1 MLHTHW
7 RDRGEVSDKE
17 TIKMKIFFKKK
28 RKWKKMCLKV
38 ASNFLI
44 EGDDE
49 SGENPSGVDA
59 FAVERVVP
67 PR

>member
-1 MLHTHW
+1 
-7 RDRGEVSDKE
+7 
-17 TIKMKIFFKKK
+17 
-28 RKWKKMCLKV
+28 MCLKV